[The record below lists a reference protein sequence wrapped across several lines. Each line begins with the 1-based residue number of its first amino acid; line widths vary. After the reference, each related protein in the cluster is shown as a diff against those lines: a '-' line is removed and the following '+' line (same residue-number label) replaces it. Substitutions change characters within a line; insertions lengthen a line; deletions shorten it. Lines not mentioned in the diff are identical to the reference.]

1 MKNTKHNPTMMI
13 KSAFSNKIHKL
24 INKCYGIKKGTKEW
38 YNCRKEHNQSAWS
51 DFRKLTDQEKIE
63 LFDKIEAIY
72 IESSHELTSYYND
85 RNYKK
90 YVNKKRDE
98 RGYVPKKKTT
108 KEEYLKM
115 VENMEKVS

>member
-24 INKCYGIKKGTKEW
+24 INKCYGIKKGTKQW
-38 YNCRKEHNQSAWS
+38 YDCRKEHNQNAWS

-72 IESSHELTSYYND
+72 VESSHELTSYYND
-85 RNYKK
+85 RNIKK
-90 YVNKKRDE
+90 YVNKKREE
-98 RGYVPKKKTT
+98 RGYVPKKKTS

-115 VENMEKVS
+115 VESMDKVS